1 MVVSQ
6 TPKNPDRSGNLGV
19 KAGPESACIAVAF
32 SGGRDST
39 ALLHAAA
46 VAAHALANVE
56 VVALHVHHGL
66 SAHADEW
73 LRHAQSVCADWAA
86 QGLPVRLVFRRV
98 NLGLKRGVSV
108 EAVARAARKAALH
121 EMALELGVDL
131 LLLAHHRQDQAETL
145 LLQALRGGGAAGLA
159 GMPRDIE
166 RDGVRWVRPWLD
178 HPRSAIEAYIEAHG
192 LSFIEDDSNTD
203 LRYARNRLRLSV
215 WPALLSAFPEAEV
228 CLAASARRL
237 SDSISVSD
245 DWFDQTQ
252 QSWCGT
258 ENATLDAHAWSMQ
271 DASLRRESLR
281 HWYRRMTGQSL
292 PASWV
297 ERLSDEIP
305 MMLLR
310 CSAGRWPEVGLSF
323 YRGVLEWSDSPSPL
337 LQATLAPPDVTAFSI
352 TGPGDWP
359 VPAWQ
364 GVFRVQEV
372 ASGGV
377 AVTKLT
383 QLTLRTRQGGEQFQA
398 NAGRPPR
405 TLKKQFQ
412 AFGVPPWARVGP
424 LAWFAN
430 ELVYVP
436 GLGLDA
442 RAQAPDGAPQCT
454 LSWHPDVA
462 PQ

>member
-1 MVVSQ
+1 M
-6 TPKNPDRSGNLGV
+6 
-19 KAGPESACIAVAF
+19 KAGLDPACVAVAF

-39 ALLHAAA
+39 ALLHATAMA
-46 VAAHALANVE
+46 VRGLPNVE

-73 LRHAQSVCADWAA
+73 LQHAQSVCADWTA

-98 NLGLKRGVSV
+98 NLELKRGDSV
-108 EAVARAARKAALH
+108 EAVARSARKAALQ

-145 LLQALRGGGAAGLA
+145 LLQALRGGGASGLA
-159 GMPRDIE
+159 GMPRDIDK
-166 RDGVRWVRPWLD
+166 DGVRWVRPWLD
-178 HPRSAIEAYIEAHG
+178 HPRSAIEDYIEAHG

-215 WPALLSAFPEAEV
+215 WPALLTAFPEAEA

-245 DWFDQTQ
+245 DWFDKTQ

-271 DASLRRESLR
+271 EAPLRRESLR
-281 HWYRRMTGQSL
+281 HWYRRMAGKSL

-310 CSAGRWPEVGLSF
+310 CSSGRWPQVGLSF
-323 YRGVLEWSDSPSPL
+323 YRGVLVWADRPSLVRETTFAPSDVMS
-337 LQATLAPPDVTAFSI
+337 LAI

-359 VPAWQ
+359 VPDWQ
-364 GVFRVQEV
+364 GFFRVQEV

-377 AVTKLT
+377 AVSKLA

-405 TLKKQFQ
+405 ALKKQFQ
-412 AFGVPPWARVGP
+412 AFGIPAWARVGP

-442 RAQAPDGAPQCT
+442 RAQAPNGVTQCT
-454 LSWHPDVA
+454 LTWHSDVA
-462 PQ
+462 QQ